1 MFATCVGNCSPQ
13 PHNLILDGRSRPNRS
28 DIWLNNVK
36 WFTQIFCC
44 DIGADFRL
52 LFCVIVSCIPKLLV
66 LRRCVVRNCDV

>member
-1 MFATCVGNCSPQ
+1 MFTTCMRNWSPQ

-28 DIWLNNVK
+28 DIWLDNVK
-36 WFTQIFCC
+36 WFIHIFGC

-52 LFCVIVSCIPKLLV
+52 LFCVIVSCILKLPV